1 MKISIMQPYFLP
13 YIGYYQL
20 INATD
25 KFVIYDNV
33 QYIKGGWINRNRLFL
48 NNKIQTFTIP
58 LKKSSSYSK
67 IKDRSVLS
75 NEHGQKII
83 SKILRKIDC
92 NYRNSKYF
100 NDIYPI
106 IEKCFYFDNKNLF
119 DYVYNSINV
128 IVP

>member
-1 MKISIMQPYFLP
+1 MKIAIMQPYFLP

-83 SKILRKIDC
+83 SKAK
-92 NYRNSKYF
+92 
-100 NDIYPI
+100 
-106 IEKCFYFDNKNLF
+106 KNLK
-119 DYVYNSINV
+119 D
-128 IVP
+128 